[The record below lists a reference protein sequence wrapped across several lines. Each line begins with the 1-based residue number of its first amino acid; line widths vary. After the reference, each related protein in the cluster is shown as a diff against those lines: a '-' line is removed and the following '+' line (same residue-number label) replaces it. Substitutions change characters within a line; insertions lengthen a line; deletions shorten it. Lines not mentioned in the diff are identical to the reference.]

1 MAQLHQKVIALN
13 AVHNRIMRD
22 ASSDVVKQ
30 GRRPEVMVVNG
41 ISAFYNVTQSGG
53 RIRNGKTVLDP
64 SGSLAIFSQEPYGF
78 IAR

>member
-1 MAQLHQKVIALN
+1 
-13 AVHNRIMRD
+13 
-22 ASSDVVKQ
+22 
-30 GRRPEVMVVNG
+30 MVVNG